1 MNQILVTEKLYV
13 TPELKRKKHIY
24 KLEFF
29 ISIFLICLLFSHY
42 IYAQYEINKGEQV
55 MKELEAQFDY
65 EDEAVIS
72 KEENDNIILVFLGKE
87 EEEEHIDEM
96 LDVLPIVEEKPKE
109 ETSSLKQKIYTSA
122 DGVEYTIESRLKIP
136 KIGLDYKVLSAT
148 SPDLLF
154 VSLNKFF
161 GPSPNQ
167 IGNYCIA
174 GHYYSSNKMFG
185 YLHKLQN
192 GDRATLTDLTTK
204 NGETVE
210 YEVYYKDVIEPTDVE
225 VTDQRPAWQN
235 GVRELTLMTCTNHG
249 KQRLIVKLR
258 EV

>member
-1 MNQILVTEKLYV
+1 MNQILITEKLYV
-13 TPELKRKKHIY
+13 TPELKRRKHIY

-42 IYAQYEINKGEQV
+42 IYAQYEITKGEQI
-55 MKELEAQFDY
+55 MQQIESQLEYQEDDNMTITKE
-65 EDEAVIS
+65 
-72 KEENDNIILVFLGKE
+72 KNDNIILVVLSQE
-87 EEEEHIDEM
+87 EEQEHINEM
-96 LDVLPIVEEKPKE
+96 LNVLPVVEEKPKE
-109 ETSSLKQKIYTSA
+109 EKNLKTYTSS
-122 DGVEYTIESRLKIP
+122 DGVKYTIEARLKIP

-161 GPSPNQ
+161 GPKPNQ

-204 NGETVE
+204 DGETVE
-210 YEVYYKDVIEPTDVE
+210 YEVIDKKVIEPTDVE
-225 VTDQRPAWQN
+225 CTNQKYARDN
-235 GVRELTLMTCTNHG
+235 GIRELTLVTCTNHG
-249 KQRLIVKLR
+249 KQRLMVKLR

>member
-13 TPELKRKKHIY
+13 TPDLKRKKHLY

-42 IYAQYEINKGEQV
+42 IYAQYEINRGEQV
-55 MKELEAQFDY
+55 MKELDEQFVY
-65 EDEAVIS
+65 EDNTTIS

-87 EEEEHIDEM
+87 EEEEHIGEM
-96 LDVLPIVEEKPKE
+96 LDISQEEEKPKQE
-109 ETSSLKQKIYTSA
+109 AKPSNQKTYMST

-154 VSLNKFF
+154 VSLNKFN
-161 GPSPNQ
+161 GPAPNQ

-185 YLHKLQN
+185 YLHKLKN
-192 GDRATLTDLTTK
+192 GDRATLTDLTTE

-210 YEVYYKDVIEPTDVE
+210 YEVYFKDVIEPTDVS
-225 VTDQRPAWQN
+225 VTSQLQTREN
-235 GVRELTLMTCTNHG
+235 GTRELTLMTCTNHG

>member
-13 TPELKRKKHIY
+13 TPNLKRKKHLY

-29 ISIFLICLLFSHY
+29 MSIFLICLLFSHY
-42 IYAQYEINKGEQV
+42 IYAQYEINRGEQI
-55 MKELEAQFDY
+55 MKELDEQFVY
-65 EDEAVIS
+65 EDNTTIS
-72 KEENDNIILVFLGKE
+72 EDENDNIILVFLGQE
-87 EEEEHIDEM
+87 EEQEHIDEM
-96 LDVLPIVEEKPKE
+96 LDISQEVEKTKP
-109 ETSSLKQKIYTSA
+109 ETKPSNQKTYMST
-122 DGVEYTIESRLKIP
+122 DGVEYTIEARLKIP

-161 GPSPNQ
+161 GPKPNE

-192 GDRATLTDLTTK
+192 GDRAILTDLTTED
-204 NGETVE
+204 GETVE
-210 YEVYYKDVIEPTDVE
+210 YEVYFKNIIEPTDVSC
-225 VTDQRPAWQN
+225 TSQALTRAN
-235 GVRELTLMTCTNHG
+235 GTRELTLMTCTNHG
-249 KQRLIVKLR
+249 KQRLILKLR

>member
-13 TPELKRKKHIY
+13 TPDLKRKKHLY

-29 ISIFLICLLFSHY
+29 LSIFLICLLFSHY
-42 IYAQYEINKGEQV
+42 IYAQYEINRGEQV
-55 MKELEAQFDY
+55 MKQLDEQFVY
-65 EDEAVIS
+65 EDNTTIS
-72 KEENDNIILVFLGKE
+72 KEENDNIILVFLGQE
-87 EEEEHIDEM
+87 EEEEHIGEM
-96 LDVLPIVEEKPKE
+96 LDISQEEEKPKQE
-109 ETSSLKQKIYTSA
+109 AKPSNQKTYMST
-122 DGVEYTIESRLKIP
+122 DGVEYTIEARLKIP

-154 VSLNKFF
+154 VSLNKFN
-161 GPSPNQ
+161 GPKPNE

-185 YLHKLQN
+185 YLHKLKN
-192 GDRATLTDLTTK
+192 GDRATLTDLTTE

-210 YEVYYKDVIEPTDVE
+210 YEVYFKDVIEPTDVS
-225 VTDQRPAWQN
+225 VTSQLQTREN
-235 GVRELTLMTCTNHG
+235 GTRELTLMTCTNHG